1 MLTDNQN
8 EGLLEANKV
17 EGSKLIVKET
27 KVSVL
32 DDEADNRESKN
43 HKKSK
48 RSELTYILKVLNF
61 LVGIAYIV
69 FAGYCYAYG
78 YQ

>member
-1 MLTDNQN
+1 M
-8 EGLLEANKV
+8 
-17 EGSKLIVKET
+17 
-27 KVSVL
+27 L